1 MLKNHAKTNGFH
13 RFFNVLTTIWG
24 HLGAK
29 LAQLGVD
36 LNQLEPTWGQLVPTW
51 PQENILWVHFGRN
64 LPTWAPKWLQD
75 GGPRGVREPTFWM
88 SCWLLGPK
96 WAKMA
101 PRAHQEATR
110 DPKRPPR
117 APKTTIFYGF
127 GDLFW
132 WCFLLFLFIDFLVIL
147 NTQTTYNSVIM

>member
-1 MLKNHAKTNGFH
+1 M
-13 RFFNVLTTIWG
+13 G

-29 LAQLGVD
+29 LAQLGVN

-51 PQENILWVHFGRN
+51 PQEDILWVHFGPN
-64 LPTWAPKWLQD
+64 LSTWAPKWLQD

-88 SCWLLGPK
+88 LCWLLGPK

-117 APKTTIFYGF
+117 PPKTMIFEGF

-132 WCFLLFLFIDFLVIL
+132 WIFIVFAHGFSLDFEYTNHSQPLKYYYPP
-147 NTQTTYNSVIM
+147 TQLRQ